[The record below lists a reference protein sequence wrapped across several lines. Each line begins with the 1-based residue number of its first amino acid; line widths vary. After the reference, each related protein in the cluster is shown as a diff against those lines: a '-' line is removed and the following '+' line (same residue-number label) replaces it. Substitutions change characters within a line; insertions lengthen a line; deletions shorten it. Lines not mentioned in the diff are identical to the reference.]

1 MEQKKRNK
9 NALRSRRLIIEA
21 YISLLETYSANKI
34 TITKIVE
41 VADLNRSTFYA
52 HFTSPADVLAAIE
65 EDMINRF
72 LTLINQ
78 AHLERILENPL
89 PLITEI
95 SKLVEKNRA
104 LYEKLINGNRQ
115 STFLEKLKEL
125 FIEKLMSDKETLA
138 RIQDKT
144 VFNVKIRFLAGG
156 YAAILRDW
164 FEGNVN
170 VNISIE
176 ELSKIVSETITG
188 GIQSCIA

>member
-21 YISLLETYSANKI
+21 YISLLKTYSANKI

-52 HFTSPADVLAAIE
+52 HFTSPSDVLAAIE
-65 EDMINRF
+65 EDMIDRF

-78 AHLERILENPL
+78 THLERILENPL

-95 SKLVEKNRA
+95 SKLVEKNRD
-104 LYEKLINGNRQ
+104 LYEKLISGNRQ

-125 FIEKLMSDKETLA
+125 FIEKLMTDKETLA

-170 VNISIE
+170 VSISIE
-176 ELSKIVSETITG
+176 ELSKIVSETTKG

>member
-21 YISLLETYSANKI
+21 YISLLKTYSANKI

-52 HFTSPADVLAAIE
+52 HFTSPSDVLAAIE
-65 EDMINRF
+65 EDMLDRF

-78 AHLERILENPL
+78 THLERILENPL

-95 SKLVEKNRA
+95 SKLVEKNRD
-104 LYEKLINGNRQ
+104 LYEKLISGNRQ

-125 FIEKLMSDKETLA
+125 FIEKLMTDKETLA

-170 VNISIE
+170 VSISIE
-176 ELSKIVSETITG
+176 ELSKIVSETTKG